1 MPTDPPPPPIE
12 IRSAA
17 ATDWLTVQA
26 LLQNLGLPLPGA
38 REHLDEMVA
47 AIQDGVV
54 IACAGL
60 ERYGPDGLL
69 RSVAVDPRCQGW
81 GIGRALV
88 DTLVTRARRDGV
100 MRLWLLT
107 NTAPAYFFA
116 QGFRDTDRTEVP
128 TPMQASAEFQGACP
142 ASARLM
148 SLPLGGE
155 PAS

>member
-38 REHLDEMVA
+38 REHLDEMLV

-69 RSVAVDPRCQGW
+69 RSVAVICPIGLVCR
-81 GIGRALV
+81 IGRRTCRRCISRYGLR
-88 DTLVTRARRDGV
+88 RA
-100 MRLWLLT
+100 
-107 NTAPAYFFA
+107 
-116 QGFRDTDRTEVP
+116 
-128 TPMQASAEFQGACP
+128 
-142 ASARLM
+142 
-148 SLPLGGE
+148 
-155 PAS
+155 